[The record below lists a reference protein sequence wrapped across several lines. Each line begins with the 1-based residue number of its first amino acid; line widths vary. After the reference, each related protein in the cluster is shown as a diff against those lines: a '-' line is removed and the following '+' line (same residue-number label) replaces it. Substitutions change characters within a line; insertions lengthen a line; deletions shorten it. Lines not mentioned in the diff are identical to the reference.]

1 MMIAWIIAFLLLVCL
16 LAALYLHRKTIE
28 ALRDQ
33 HDAAVFEAQAK
44 SRFIQEAMDEVE
56 EWKKRYLEEKAAR
69 GKIEQEAEDWR
80 RKYWDCVQKDS
91 DSYHT
96 KTRKDE
102 ESWGDREPY

>member
-1 MMIAWIIAFLLLVCL
+1 MLAEIIAFLLLLCL
-16 LAALYLHRKTIE
+16 LAAVYLHRQALA

-33 HDAAVFEAQAK
+33 HDAAVFEAQTK
-44 SRFIQEAMDEVE
+44 SRFIQEAMDGEE

-96 KTRKDE
+96 KTRKEE
-102 ESWGDREPY
+102 ESWGDREP

>member
-1 MMIAWIIAFLLLVCL
+1 MLAGIIAFLLLLCL
-16 LAALYLHRKTIE
+16 LAALYLHRKAIA

-33 HDAAVFEAQAK
+33 YDAAVFEAQTK
-44 SRFIQEAMDEVE
+44 SRFIQDAMDEE
-56 EWKKRYLEEKAAR
+56 EAWKKRYLEEKAAR

-91 DSYHT
+91 DSYRT